1 MCWGAGLL
9 EDLRCDGLEG
19 APMRCAE
26 RVFLGGNSQCKG
38 PVVGTS
44 LEEGGGN
51 SCGCSSLDK
60 RGAAAGEK
68 GEEHRA
74 SGRQGLAS
82 EECNYFLML
91 APF

>member
-1 MCWGAGLL
+1 MCRESVPG
-9 EDLRCDGLEG
+9 R
-19 APMRCAE
+19 
-26 RVFLGGNSQCKG
+26 GNSQCKG

-60 RGAAAGEK
+60 RGAAGGEK